1 MDKISFWALTTIIGL
16 MISGFTFFLKKQ
28 INDIEKG
35 IEKTRQDSIKARD
48 DLNDRIAKVENKLQL
63 TIEEMPYK
71 YTLREDFIRAVTGL
85 DAKLDKILDKIGGG
99 KQC

>member
-28 INDIEKG
+28 INDIESG
-35 IEKTRQDSIKARD
+35 IEKTRQDSIRARN
-48 DLNDRIAKVENKLQL
+48 DLNDRIEKVEKKLQS

-85 DAKLDKILDKIGGG
+85 DAKLDKILDKISGG
-99 KQC
+99 K